1 VSQVK
6 RKANLLSQKTSK
18 AALNE
23 LVKINKSQAKFD
35 AT

>member
-6 RKANLLSQKTSK
+6 RKANLLSKKTNK

-23 LVKINKSQAKFD
+23 LVKINKSQTKFN